1 MEQIS
6 EAEIA
11 FKKKGLGLL
20 KKDRLVASYNLKPDV
35 ERLRAPLLEGA
46 GLRTFCSACGTY
58 HEVKVE
64 YIQELASI
72 LGVNISPDEHYY
84 ESQACM
90 ACDSNKA
97 GGVFKRIDDGSVVDT
112 FNT

>member
-1 MEQIS
+1 MDT
-6 EAEIA
+6 AEIS
-11 FKKKGLGLL
+11 FKKKGFGLL
-20 KKDRLVASYNLKPDV
+20 KKERLVASYNLKPDT

-46 GLRTFCSACGTY
+46 GLRTFCNACGTY
-58 HEVKVE
+58 HEVKAE

-84 ESQACM
+84 ESQACI